1 MEIGIVKGFLIKR
14 MTVHVI
20 LRRCIMK
27 MNSLRFYESSF
38 ISGDLDFINIEHL
51 HDNYPLFMRGT
62 EQKFILVPHHHISFS
77 YD

>member
-1 MEIGIVKGFLIKR
+1 MATNMLLQFQSEGKFIKS
-14 MTVHVI
+14 V
-20 LRRCIMK
+20 
-27 MNSLRFYESSF
+27 YESSF